1 MSISTR
7 LLTFILGIVL
17 IGMIGTAFW
26 TNRMADDAI
35 TRTVKAEQ
43 NFAAIGAGRAVEERI
58 KVYLATVNIMAS
70 AKSLSPVLREPDNQL
85 LRRQANDFL
94 EKETQDLPGVTVIG
108 LLNKEGNVVA
118 STNFNSVRK
127 NNYSDREY
135 FRQALQGKFYVAQP
149 TKSRSTNRLS
159 FFAAAPV
166 YEAGE
171 IQGVLFMTIDI
182 AAISQDVLDTIKVG
196 ERGYAFM
203 FMSPGRTISHKEEK
217 RLMEDISQFD
227 WVKKMI
233 DQRHGVVE
241 YKFGG
246 SERIASVYNV
256 KVNNLDWFV
265 VVAAERND
273 VLSEVASIRNAIITA
288 AVVVLIIVALVVIF
302 VVRGITNALK
312 LDVDYAEAVANG
324 DLDRDLT
331 VNRTDELGKLE
342 HALHTMVRNLRSMIA
357 TAEQKTQ
364 EAQAAMERSQIA
376 VKEAEDALNKAE
388 NARREGLQEAASKL
402 EVIVT
407 RIASSSEELAGQIEE
422 TSKGMSMQRAR
433 ASETA
438 TAMEQMTSTV
448 MEVARNA
455 AEASQ
460 ASEEV
465 RNQAVTGA
473 EVVNAA
479 VGAIGE
485 VSNKAMSLAK
495 GLASLGEQVDG
506 IGRVMSVISDIA
518 DQTNLLALNAAI
530 EAARAGEAGRGF
542 AVVADEVRKLAEKT
556 MSATKEVGD
565 AVRAIQSS
573 TNENIRE
580 MNDAEE
586 SVKKS
591 TDLAQNAG
599 EALSHIVALVEGTT
613 DQVRAI
619 AAASEEQSA
628 ASEQINR
635 GTSEINEIATNTA
648 EAMNESTKAVTDLA
662 DMAQQLNTLV
672 EKLKNS

>member
-26 TNRMADDAI
+26 TNRMADEAI

-58 KVYLATVNIMAS
+58 KLYLATVNIMAS
-70 AKSLSPVLREPDNQL
+70 AKSLSPALREPDNQL